1 MDNRSARPDVAMP
14 RSPMQ
19 ARHRSPVPGTQVCA
33 LLALLA
39 FACGGKNKDADEPK
53 AEGPGDDASSKVD
66 ATLCNIADKRV
77 TTFDLNRDGRPD
89 VWKLHQHIQE
99 GDTDLE
105 VLSCKQVDLDHDGRK
120 DYVVAYTRKGG
131 TSFEKFDFDFDGR
144 FDALFLFE
152 EKTGRLMEVQRD
164 SDFDGRYD
172 LLEVYDENET
182 VTSIKRDRNADGA
195 PDQWEQYVEGALVAI
210 LYDDDFDN
218 RVDRREE
225 IRAEQA
231 PARPTGGAPAADDE
245 DAAAGEGEGDDSGP
259 TADEPADETDAE
271 TSAPPPSGNSAS

>member
-1 MDNRSARPDVAMP
+1 M
-14 RSPMQ
+14 
-19 ARHRSPVPGTQVCA
+19 
-33 LLALLA
+33 LLAS
-39 FACGGKNKDADEPK
+39 ACGGKSKGGEEPSKELGDETI
-53 AEGPGDDASSKVD
+53 PGVD
-66 ATLCNIADKRV
+66 PTLCNIADKRV

-89 VWKLHQHIQE
+89 VWKLHQRVQE
-99 GDTDLE
+99 GDTELE

-152 EKTGRLMEVQRD
+152 EKSGRLVEVQRD

-172 LLEVYDENET
+172 LLEVYGEDQS

-195 PDQWEQYVEGALVAI
+195 PDLWEQYVKGELVAI
-210 LYDDDFDN
+210 LYDDDYDN

-225 IRAEQA
+225 VDVEE
-231 PARPTGGAPAADDE
+231 TGDE
-245 DAAAGEGEGDDSGP
+245 TTGDETTEDSGSP
-259 TADEPADETDAE
+259 
-271 TSAPPPSGNSAS
+271 